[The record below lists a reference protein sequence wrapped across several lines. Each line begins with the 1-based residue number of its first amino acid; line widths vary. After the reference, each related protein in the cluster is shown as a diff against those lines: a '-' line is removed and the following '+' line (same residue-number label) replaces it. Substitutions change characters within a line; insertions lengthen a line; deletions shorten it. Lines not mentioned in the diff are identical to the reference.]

1 MIIVTGG
8 AGFIGSALVWR
19 LNQEGISDI
28 VVVDRLGNGPK
39 WKNLNKRRVAAFV
52 HKDELFDWLEGDGA
66 RESIDA
72 IFHMGAS
79 SATTETDVDYLV
91 RNNINYSVRLWNYCA
106 QYGIPFIYASSASTY
121 GAGEHGFDDDPSGVP
136 VLRPEHPYGFSK
148 QKFDDWVIRQER
160 TPPFWAGLKFFNVY
174 GPQEYHKG
182 NQSSVIFQFLPQVK
196 NTGTIKLFKSY
207 KEGVA
212 DGEQKRD
219 FVYVKDCVD
228 VIWHL
233 YKNGG
238 TRAESGIYNVG
249 SGKAR
254 SFADLAR
261 AVFQAMNVK
270 PERLEFID
278 MPPALR
284 NQYQYFTEAP
294 LERLRRRTGY
304 EKPMTSLEDG
314 VRDYVQ
320 GYLLTDDLFL

>member
-28 VVVDRLGNGPK
+28 VVADRLGSGPK
-39 WKNLNKRRVAAFV
+39 WKNLNKRRISAFV
-52 HKDELFDWLEGDGA
+52 YKDALFDWLEGEGS
-66 RESIDA
+66 RETIDA
-72 IFHMGAS
+72 VFHLGAS
-79 SATTETDVDYLV
+79 SATTESNVDYLV
-91 RNNINYSVRLWNYCA
+91 SNNINYSVRLWNHCS

-121 GAGEHGFDDDPSGVP
+121 GAGERGFDDDTSLIPL
-136 VLRPEHPYGFSK
+136 LRPEHPYGFSK

-182 NQSSVIFQFLPQVK
+182 CQSSVINQFLPQVRA
-196 NTGTIKLFKSY
+196 TGTIKLFKSY
-207 KEGVA
+207 RDGIA
-212 DGEQKRD
+212 HGEQKRD
-219 FVYVKDCVD
+219 FVYVKDCID
-228 VIWHL
+228 VMWHL

-238 TRAESGIYNVG
+238 ARAESGIYNVG

-261 AVFQAMNVK
+261 AVFKAMDVK
-270 PERLEFID
+270 PERLDFIE
-278 MPPALR
+278 MPAALQ

-294 LERLRRRTGY
+294 LARLRQRSGY
-304 EKPMTSLEDG
+304 DKPMTSLEDG
-314 VRDYVQ
+314 VRDYVCN
-320 GYLLTDDLFL
+320 YLMTDDAFL